1 MAENVDYG
9 LAIPE
14 GEQEFVILPDKAK
27 VRFELTGPLV
37 KYLNEEMA
45 AWRNVDYSIFAQYEQ
60 IKKVT
65 CQSKCD

>member
-27 VRFELTGPLV
+27 VRFESTGPLV
-37 KYLNEEMA
+37 KYLNEVKTEGVLE
-45 AWRNVDYSIFAQYEQ
+45 R
-60 IKKVT
+60 
-65 CQSKCD
+65 